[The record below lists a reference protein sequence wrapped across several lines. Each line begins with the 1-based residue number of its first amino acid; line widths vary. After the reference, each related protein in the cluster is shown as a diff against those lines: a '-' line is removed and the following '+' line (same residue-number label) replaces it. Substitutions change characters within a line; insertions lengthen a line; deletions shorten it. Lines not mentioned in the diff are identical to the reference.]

1 MDMPRFVGVEISK
14 TNNVLK
20 RKCSDA
26 ELSRE
31 IDEAT
36 GKSGWIIGYL
46 AENDNKDIFQ
56 KDIEEKFSVRRSTV
70 SSMLKLMEKKGLV
83 TRESVNF
90 DARLKKIVL
99 TPKAREMHCRML
111 KYLNMTEKKLKMGIS
126 DEELKTFFEV
136 LEKIRK
142 NAE

>member
-14 TNNVLK
+14 TNNILK
-20 RKCSDA
+20 RKCRDT

-31 IDEAT
+31 IDEIT
-36 GKSGWIIGYL
+36 GKSGWIIGFL
-46 AENDNKDIFQ
+46 AENDDKDIFQ

-90 DARLKKIVL
+90 DARLKKLVL

-111 KYLNMTEKKLKMGIS
+111 EKLNMTEQKLKRGIS
-126 DEELKTFFEV
+126 EEKLEIFFEV

>member
-1 MDMPRFVGVEISK
+1 MDVPKFVGMEISK

-20 RKCSDA
+20 RKCRDT

-31 IDEAT
+31 IEEVT

-46 AENDNKDIFQ
+46 AENDDKDIFQ
-56 KDIEEKFSVRRSTV
+56 RDIEERFSVRRSTV
-70 SSMLKLMEKKGLV
+70 SSMLKLMEKKGLI

-90 DARLKKIVL
+90 DARLKKLVL

-111 KYLNMTEKKLKMGIS
+111 EQLTMTEKKLKRDIS
-126 DEELKTFFEV
+126 DEELKVFFEV

>member
-1 MDMPRFVGVEISK
+1 MDMPKFVGVEISK
-14 TNNVLK
+14 TNNILK
-20 RKCSDA
+20 RKCRDT

-31 IDEAT
+31 IDEIT

-46 AENDNKDIFQ
+46 AENDDKDIFQ
-56 KDIEEKFSVRRSTV
+56 KDIEERFSVRRSTV

-90 DARLKKIVL
+90 DARLKKLVL
-99 TPKAREMHCRML
+99 TPKAMEMHCRML
-111 KYLNMTEKKLKMGIS
+111 EQLNMTEKKLKRGITE
-126 DEELKTFFEV
+126 EELDIFFGV